1 MAEGEINEYLV
12 TATEILDGSF
22 VDIDQLI
29 DPNVWESQKVP
40 KSVLL
45 KELSTA
51 PIQFYASDLATDL
64 TVSTLLV
71 EIPLPYDFVATEV
84 RANVLEAPTG
94 AKLICNIKTNGFSI
108 LSTLLSIDD
117 GEKTSLTASVPAQ
130 INFPTLENDKI
141 LTVEVTQVGS
151 TIAGKGLFITIN
163 GYKL

>member
-71 EIPLPYDFVATEV
+71 EIPIPYAFVATEV

>member
-12 TATEILDGSF
+12 TATEVKALSF
-22 VDIDQLI
+22 VDVDQYI
-29 DPNVWESQKVP
+29 SAGVYQSQRVP
-40 KSVLL
+40 TSVLL

-71 EIPLPYDFVATEV
+71 EIPLPYSFVATEV

-94 AKLICNIKTNGFSI
+94 AKLICNIKKDGFSI

-117 GEKTSLTASVPAQ
+117 GEKTSLTASVPAV